1 MPRPGGADAE
11 DHVAALHC
19 LEIAHLVEAARRQ
32 RLAAEIAL
40 AAAVD
45 EVAEAHLRVLAGD
58 LEEVFQIT
66 VAEAVALMQQ
76 GVVVGEQVVGALDP
90 LRLALDL
97 DAVVEQVGGD
107 VEDILEKAYVLVVG
121 SEEGLEAL

>member
-1 MPRPGGADAE
+1 M
-11 DHVAALHC
+11 
-19 LEIAHLVEAARRQ
+19 
-32 RLAAEIAL
+32 
-40 AAAVD
+40 D

-66 VAEAVALMQQ
+66 VAEAVALMEQ

-107 VEDILEKAYVLVVG
+107 VEDVLEKAYVLVVG